1 MATNGSSEE
10 QPERPRPRPRGRPT
24 RLTPLLADA
33 LVAAVRQTGF
43 IKPAAER
50 CGLPDA
56 VVHEWVQR
64 GTGTHPTRPGTRPYA
79 EFAERVARAQG
90 EWQAHLLDVIATA
103 AAAKP
108 DTWGAAAWMLER
120 FDRAT
125 YGHRERIDLSR
136 MISLEDAHGMLV
148 AIVDL
153 VERYVPPVRQKA
165 EIANFCA
172 VAQEAGARL
181 ALPDGTQTIARPTPG
196 RTP

>member
-1 MATNGSSEE
+1 M
-10 QPERPRPRPRGRPT
+10 
-24 RLTPLLADA
+24 LADA

-56 VVHEWVQR
+56 VVQEWVRR
-64 GTGTHPTRPGTRPYA
+64 GTGAHPTRPGTRLYA
-79 EFAERVARAQG
+79 DFAARVARAQG
-90 EWQAHLLDVIATA
+90 DWQAHLLDVIATA

-108 DTWGAAAWMLER
+108 DTWGAATWLLER

-125 YGHRERIDLSR
+125 YGHRERIDLSG
-136 MISLEDAHGMLV
+136 MISLADAEGMLV

-153 VERYVPPVRQKA
+153 VERYVPPVRRKA

-172 VAQEAGARL
+172 VAHEAGARL
-181 ALPDGTQTIARPTPG
+181 ALPDGTRTTAMPTPG